1 MTRLRIQAPTALIIS
16 DDGEFSRSITG
27 RWQMERN
34 APAFTLVSSD
44 VGMGFDPEGF
54 QLAVVGRVRPQTLSP
69 LLESLAVAG
78 KHVIFLSEDPVLLQR
93 VRDRWPGILLLKQEE
108 NWLATLMLVCPE
120 ALYRAYAEA
129 QMAEIERINSTLA
142 HEATLGRYVCDM
154 RHTLNNMLT
163 AMLGNSE
170 LLLLEPGSLSSEA
183 RSQIETIR
191 NMALRIHEILRRFSS
206 LEKELTV
213 AEQEAGKELIEVRRV
228 GS

>member
-1 MTRLRIQAPTALIIS
+1 MQPPTALVIS
-16 DDGEFSRSITG
+16 DDAEFSRSITG
-27 RWQMERN
+27 RWQVERN
-34 APAFTLVSSD
+34 APAFTLMSSD
-44 VGMGFDPEGF
+44 VGLGFDPESF
-54 QLAVVGRVRPQTLSP
+54 QLAVVGRVRPETLSP
-69 LLESLAVAG
+69 LLESMVVAG
-78 KHVIFLSEDPVLLQR
+78 KHVIFVSDDAILLQR
-93 VRDRWPGILLLKQEE
+93 VHDRWPGILRLKQEE

-129 QMAEIERINSTLA
+129 QVAEIERVNSTLEQ
-142 HEATLGRYVCDM
+142 EATLGRYVCDM

-213 AEQEAGKELIEVRRV
+213 AEHEAGRELMEVRRV